1 KPATRDDLSAAP
13 ASDANGTTPN
23 GDTAADTSDT
33 TATDGAATTAPAV
46 GGGAT
51 IAPAGSNAAGTDTAV
66 NNTTAPASSN
76 ATGAVGNDTAET
88 GGADDTTVA
97 VDRNSLN
104 EVPADQIS
112 ADNLIGTTVYGA
124 NDENVGEINDVV
136 LSEDGQID
144 AVIIDVGG
152 FLGIG

>member
-1 KPATRDDLSAAP
+1 FDRSAFEPMPADAEVGQTKPATREDLSAAP

-23 GDTAADTSDT
+23 GDTAADTNDT
-33 TATDGAATTAPAV
+33 TATDGAVTTAPAV

-51 IAPAGSNAAGTDTAV
+51 TAPAGSNAAGTDTAV

-76 ATGAVGNDTAET
+76 ATGAVGNDTAQT

-136 LSEDGQID
+136 
-144 AVIIDVGG
+144 
-152 FLGIG
+152 